1 MKKKKTLIK
10 AVIDS
15 NLFVSG
21 LFAEDGPT
29 KQLQDLWAN
38 QKINLAVSEEIL
50 KEIKKTLQKPYIR
63 ERLFFFE
70 GEEDEVIELIREKAY
85 IVTRDLYKT
94 DRIAD
99 DPTDNKFLACALETQ
114 ANYIVSGDNHLL
126 SLKHY
131 HDIQIVDAK
140 TFIKIVQGK

>member
-1 MKKKKTLIK
+1 VKKKKTLIK